1 VTTLDP
7 RAAFEGRRVFLLG
20 GTGFLGKVCL
30 SMLLDR
36 FPGIG
41 RVYLMVRAS
50 TEAESES
57 RFWESVV
64 PSPALDPLR
73 ARYRDGLEDLLREK
87 IVVVGGDI
95 THENLGL
102 SEEAAA
108 RVAAD
113 IDVLVN
119 SSGRVTFNP
128 PLEAALKTNV
138 TGTLNTLAFAKR
150 MRRPALVHVSTC
162 FVAGNR
168 SGEIWENEPLL
179 GYFPRKGVETS
190 EFSVEKEIDDCERLA
205 ARVRDESQD
214 KSLADRFRE
223 LARKRFFEEG
233 RDPDDE
239 KAMGL
244 AIARER
250 KNWIRS
256 RLTELGIRKAQDW
269 GWPNIYTYTKSLGE
283 QLVAAEKDVV
293 RAIVRPAIVESA
305 VEFPFPGWNE
315 GFTTTAPLVR
325 MAMRGQNLFPV
336 KTNVILDVIPVD
348 MVASAVLAVTA
359 ETLVREP
366 ELVFQVS
373 SGDSNPSRLGRL
385 VDLLGLFKRK
395 HFRGKSS
402 GNRLVNEIAAR
413 MEAQAVKPEAFE
425 KYSLPL
431 LHKVTKK
438 LSETLDKVTARK
450 VGPLAPFVS
459 QTKEAI
465 DRFEAFTREGEEH
478 YNTFRPF
485 IVDNNY
491 VFRADNTRAL
501 FARLALEPA
510 LAPAGVGSEGQKLLY
525 FEPEAIDWY
534 HYWLEVHLPG
544 LQKWVFPKLDEAE
557 KTKSR
562 RIYTYR
568 NLIELFDACTK
579 NHRGRTAMRIEREGR
594 EERYTYGDFRE
605 CTLRAA
611 AFLKGLKE
619 KPVKPGER
627 VGLLAENSPE
637 WGMAYFGIIRTG
649 ATVIPLEKESST
661 EDVVR
666 LLRLGQ
672 ARALLLSPALAEK
685 HRDLPGKLAESGLD
699 VDVFSFDDVFRLM
712 PEASEQKRIASLP
725 ETVSPQTTASIIFTS
740 GTTGNPKG
748 VMLTHKNFVSLLAKL
763 LSVYDITEE
772 DGMLSVLPLHH
783 SFEFTTGFLLPLSR
797 GAQIVYL
804 AEVNGENVSRAL
816 RRGQITCIVG
826 VPAFWDL
833 LKRRI
838 LGRFQ
843 ERSTRLEE
851 VVEALVDANYLLR
864 DEAPFN
870 FGPILFLPI
879 HLAFGGRIRYLI
891 SGGSALSESTLKT
904 FRGLGFNL
912 NEGYGLTEASPVL
925 TVTRPEGKVVSG
937 SVGQPLPGI
946 EIRIHEP
953 DRKGVGEVIARGPSI
968 MAGYFEND
976 KATDEA
982 LRDGWLH
989 TGDLGRLDEEGNLY
1003 IVGRSKEIIVD
1014 SNGKNVYPD
1023 EIEELYAA
1031 PGLVKELAVVGLPDG
1046 AGERVAAVFV
1056 PAEEAPS
1063 PDVSVKIE
1071 EHVHQVSSR
1080 LPLYKRIKAYE
1091 IRSEALPRTATRKV
1105 KRKEVVSWLQEKR
1118 LLESREAGPP
1128 PDPDN
1133 ADKEWLLDVVAR
1145 VAEKPRN
1152 AVRLDTS
1159 LDELGFDSLMYNELS
1174 VAIEAKTGE
1183 SLSSEAL
1190 MSTTEIR
1197 ELGET
1202 LRRRPPKERDRDRV
1216 RVRQGSQ
1223 SQSESESETET
1234 AKIELP
1240 TLLQQAGR
1248 AGLSVAQRWFYNDVL
1263 RPEYKGRSNIPSH
1276 VHFLVVANHA
1286 SHLDMGLV
1294 KMALGEAGKKLV
1306 ALAAADYF
1314 FDNKVKRTFFENFTN
1329 LVPMERKGS
1338 LRKSL
1343 EWAFHLL
1350 EQGYNVLIF
1359 PEGTRSRH
1367 GGIQPFQR
1375 GLGHLVL
1382 RARVGVL
1389 PLYLSTHDAL
1399 PPGEWYPQSRDVSAV
1414 IGPFLPSEMLARAA
1428 EGLPRSAAERVVT
1441 SLVQAVVTSLR
1452 DETPLDLESMIAAE
1466 RARYATDPRETKGV
1480 TRTRRKEQAQAGDE
1494 LIVKKS

>member
-1 VTTLDP
+1 M
-7 RAAFEGRRVFLLG
+7 
-20 GTGFLGKVCL
+20 
-30 SMLLDR
+30 S
-36 FPGIG
+36 
-41 RVYLMVRAS
+41 
-50 TEAESES
+50 
-57 RFWESVV
+57 
-64 PSPALDPLR
+64 
-73 ARYRDGLEDLLREK
+73 
-87 IVVVGGDI
+87 
-95 THENLGL
+95 
-102 SEEAAA
+102 
-108 RVAAD
+108 
-113 IDVLVN
+113 
-119 SSGRVTFNP
+119 
-128 PLEAALKTNV
+128 
-138 TGTLNTLAFAKR
+138 
-150 MRRPALVHVSTC
+150 
-162 FVAGNR
+162 
-168 SGEIWENEPLL
+168 
-179 GYFPRKGVETS
+179 
-190 EFSVEKEIDDCERLA
+190 
-205 ARVRDESQD
+205 
-214 KSLADRFRE
+214 
-223 LARKRFFEEG
+223 
-233 RDPDDE
+233 
-239 KAMGL
+239 L

-283 QLVAAEKDVV
+283 QLVAAEKDVI
-293 RAIVRPAIVESA
+293 RTIVRPAIVESA
-305 VEFPFPGWNE
+305 IEFPFPGWNE

-336 KTNVILDVIPVD
+336 ATDVILDVIPVD
-348 MVASAVLAVTA
+348 MVASAVLAVAA
-359 ETLVREP
+359 ETIVGEP

-395 HFRGKSS
+395 HFHDKTS
-402 GNRLVNEIAAR
+402 GNRFLNELASR

-431 LHKVTKK
+431 LHKATKK
-438 LSETLDKVTARK
+438 LSQVLGKVTARQ
-450 VGPLAPFVS
+450 VGPLAPMVAQATS
-459 QTKEAI
+459 AI
-465 DRFEAFTREGEEH
+465 ERFEAFTREGEEH

-501 FARLALEPA
+501 FARLDQ
-510 LAPAGVGSEGQKLLY
+510 GDKRLLF
-525 FEPEAIDWY
+525 FEPEKIDWY

-579 NHRGRTAMRIEREGR
+579 NHAGRVAMRIERDGR
-594 EERYTYGDFRE
+594 EERYTYGELRE
-605 CTLRAA
+605 CALRAA
-611 AFLKGLKE
+611 AFLRGLKE
-619 KPVKPGER
+619 RPIKPGER

-649 ATVIPLEKESST
+649 ATVIPLEKEAT
-661 EDVVR
+661 TDDVVR
-666 LLRLGQ
+666 LLGLGQ
-672 ARALLLSPALAEK
+672 ARALLMSPALLEK
-685 HRDLPGKLAESGLD
+685 HRDLQAKLLAKQLG
-699 VDVFSFDDVFRLM
+699 VDVFSFEDVFRLT
-712 PEASEQKRIASLP
+712 PEATEQKRIASLP
-725 ETVSPQTTASIIFTS
+725 ETVAPQSTASIIFTS

-763 LSVYDITEE
+763 LSVYDITED

-797 GAQIVYL
+797 GAQIIYL
-804 AEVNGENVSRAL
+804 EEVNGDNVNRAL
-816 RRGQITCIVG
+816 RRGQVTCIVG

-843 ERSTRLEE
+843 DRSPKIEGM
-851 VVEALVDANYLLR
+851 VEALIDANYLLR
-864 DEAPFN
+864 DETPFN
-870 FGPILFLPI
+870 FGPLLFLPI

-904 FRGLGFNL
+904 LRGLGFNL

-925 TVTRPEGKVVSG
+925 TVTRPEGGVVPG
-937 SVGQPLPGI
+937 SVGQPLPGV

-953 DRKGVGEVIARGPSI
+953 DRKGVGEVLARGPSI
-968 MAGYFEND
+968 MTGYFGNE
-976 KATDEA
+976 KASEEA

-1023 EIEELYAA
+1023 EVEELYAA
-1031 PGLVKELAVVGLPDG
+1031 PGLVKELVVVGLPDG
-1046 AGERVAAVFV
+1046 TGERVAAVFV
-1056 PAEEAPS
+1056 PEDENPS
-1063 PDVSVKIE
+1063 EDVERRIE
-1071 EHVHQVSSR
+1071 EHIQDVSSR
-1080 LPLYKRIKAYE
+1080 LPLYKRVKAYK
-1091 IRSEALPRTATRKV
+1091 IRGEELPRTATRKV

-1118 LLESREAGPP
+1118 LLESKEPAPP
-1128 PDPDN
+1128 TDS
-1133 ADKEWLLDVVAR
+1133 DKEWLLDVVAR
-1145 VAEKPRN
+1145 VAEKPRS

-1159 LDELGFDSLMYNELS
+1159 LDELGFDSLMYNELAA
-1174 VAIEAKTGE
+1174 AIESKTGE
-1183 SLSSEAL
+1183 SLTPDAL
-1190 MSTTEIR
+1190 MSLTEIR

-1202 LRRRPPKERDRDRV
+1202 LRRRPPRERDKARV
-1216 RVRQGSQ
+1216 TK
-1223 SQSESESETET
+1223 EAEKE
-1234 AKIELP
+1234 KIELP

-1248 AGLSVAQRWFYNDVL
+1248 VGLSAVQRWFYHDVL
-1263 RPEYKGRSNIPSH
+1263 RPEFKGQSNIPSH

-1294 KMALGEAGKKLV
+1294 KMALGDSGKKLV

-1359 PEGTRSRH
+1359 PEGTRSRS

-1414 IGPFLPSEMLARAA
+1414 IGPFLPHEMLSRAA
-1428 EGLPRSAAERVVT
+1428 EGLPRSDAERAVTALVQGVVT
-1441 SLVQAVVTSLR
+1441 RLR
-1452 DETPLDLESMIAAE
+1452 DGTPIDLESMIAAE
-1466 RARYATDPRETKGV
+1466 RAPYLADTKEKKTPSRG
-1480 TRTRRKEQAQAGDE
+1480 RGKERAGDE
-1494 LIVKKS
+1494 LIVKKT